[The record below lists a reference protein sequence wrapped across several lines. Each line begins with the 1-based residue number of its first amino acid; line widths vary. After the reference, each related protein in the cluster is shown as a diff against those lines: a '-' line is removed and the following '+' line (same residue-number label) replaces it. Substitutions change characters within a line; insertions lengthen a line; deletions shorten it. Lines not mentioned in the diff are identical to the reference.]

1 MSGKLYLIPNT
12 LGGDDPELV
21 IPGKVLQIMKELD
34 HFIVENERNARRFL
48 IKCGYEKKID
58 AIRFFI
64 LNKHTR
70 NAEKT
75 DFLNPCLKGTNMGI
89 ISEAGVP
96 GVADPGSDIV
106 SMAHKRK
113 IKTIPLTGPS
123 SVILSLMASGLNGQ
137 QFTFHG
143 YLPVKPH
150 ERKQKIKFL
159 ESEAKKTKSTQIFIE
174 TPYRNDALF
183 NSLKEIC
190 NQNTLLCLACDISLS
205 TEYIKTM
212 KISEWKKQ
220 RVDLKKRPCI
230 FLLA

>member
-58 AIRFFI
+58 DIRFFI

-70 NAEKT
+70 NDEKNN
-75 DFLNPCLKGTNMGI
+75 FLKPCMEGEDMGI

-96 GVADPGSDIV
+96 GVADPGAEIV
-106 SMAHKRK
+106 SRAHIRK
-113 IKTIPLTGPS
+113 ITTIPLTGPS
-123 SVILSLMASGLNGQ
+123 SVILALMASGLNGQ
-137 QFTFHG
+137 QFSFHG

-150 ERKQKIKFL
+150 ERKQKIKYL
-159 ESEAKKTKSTQIFIE
+159 ETEAKKTNSTQIFIE

-183 NSLKEIC
+183 SSLKETC
-190 NQNTLLCLACDISLS
+190 NPNTLLCLACDITLP

-212 KISEWKKQ
+212 KLRDWKKE
-220 RVDLKKRPCI
+220 RVDLRKRPCI